1 MIIYDFHN
9 FGIVPFCPDD
19 NFVRFCAFDYKTI
32 RLVKTACPL
41 ALAVTYEFVEI
52 SGHSFKDFKI
62 FGIMNS
68 LYSQI
73 VACRPFFAHS
83 PYCISL
89 IHCAMFQILISKLNF
104 QETSTVNQKS
114 CFII

>member
-9 FGIVPFCPDD
+9 FSIVPFCPDD
-19 NFVRFCAFDYKTI
+19 NFVRFCAFDYKAVW
-32 RLVKTACPL
+32 LVKTACPL

-73 VACRPFFAHS
+73 VARRPFFTH
-83 PYCISL
+83 
-89 IHCAMFQILISKLNF
+89 
-104 QETSTVNQKS
+104 TS
-114 CFII
+114 